1 MVDFIISLGNI
12 NKKFLLIIIYI
23 ILYSLI
29 NIYSNCN
36 IDDIVTLYLEGFG
49 FSIAEIIIFFVFNII
64 KYTKYRGKSDSIMEK
79 VSFNKYLKD
88 YFFLFLIDCF
98 YMVNDLITYYLEENT
113 QKSNSS
119 RQLYINDAI
128 EIIFLILVTYFLLKY
143 KYYIHHFISIAILVI
158 LYLSIDL
165 LLGNFNKS
173 NFLNFGENI
182 LYILTDLLIFSYIK
196 YLIEFQYFYFMDI
209 IFIMGVFEFL
219 FYFVCFIIVIIINS
233 VNGSNIIFLNF
244 YNFYNDN
251 GALKMIY
258 RFLFEF
264 IFIAPL
270 IGINEVIIV
279 KELTPNHNTIAYQL
293 SVIFLSIIY
302 SEGIN
307 SINRWLIIIIFIFQI
322 IFLLF
327 FLEILE
333 YNFCSLNRNTKKSIM
348 KREKNQSFDE
358 KDNEIIIDG
367 YDFTEGMKIKKEDIE
382 MAMFDR
388 EKDEDY

>member
-1 MVDFIISLGNI
+1 MIRQNF
-12 NKKFLLIIIYI
+12 
-23 ILYSLI
+23 
-29 NIYSNCN
+29 
-36 IDDIVTLYLEGFG
+36 YL
-49 FSIAEIIIFFVFNII
+49 
-64 KYTKYRGKSDSIMEK
+64 D
-79 VSFNKYLKD
+79 
-88 YFFLFLIDCF
+88 FLFHSA
-98 YMVNDLITYYLEENT
+98 NDDE
-113 QKSNSS
+113 
-119 RQLYINDAI
+119 LYINEGI
-128 EIIFLILVTYFLLKY
+128 EIILLTLVTHFLLKY